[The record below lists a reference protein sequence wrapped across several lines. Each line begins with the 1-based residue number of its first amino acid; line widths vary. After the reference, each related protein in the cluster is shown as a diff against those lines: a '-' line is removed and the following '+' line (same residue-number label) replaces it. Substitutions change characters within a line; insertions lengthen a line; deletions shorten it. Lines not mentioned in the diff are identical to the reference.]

1 MMPRMLQRRRRFTNR
16 VGRAFAIAAV
26 ALAPLLAAPSA
37 SLAAR
42 GEGDAPDPIEGRLEG
57 YAGGKT
63 LPASGQALTWIACI
77 ILALIAA
84 AGLFK
89 DAKRSHLD

>member
-1 MMPRMLQRRRRFTNR
+1 MMPRMLLRRQVFNR
-16 VGRAFAIAAV
+16 VGRAFAVATV

-37 SLAAR
+37 SFAAR
-42 GEGDAPDPIEGRLEG
+42 GDADAPDPIDGRLEG

-63 LPASGQALTWIACI
+63 LPASGQAMTWIACI
-77 ILALIAA
+77 LLALIAA
-84 AGLFK
+84 VGLFK